1 LLLALLLPATSLLK
15 RSMKPFH
22 FAAPSATLAGAF
34 MPALELK
41 GRMASLTRLRLLD
54 PDLAAVRAHLADL
67 ARRMPDAVRGMPVVI
82 EADFVPDLG
91 ALREALRA
99 VGMQPVGVSEGPLAD
114 AARALGLAVL
124 PETKAVGA
132 PSGATVAAK
141 AVSTTAARKPAR
153 IIDVPVRSG
162 QQVYAEGADLVVTA
176 PVSPGAE
183 IIADGCVHAYAPLRG
198 RAIAGARGD
207 EGARIFCRKFEA
219 ELVAVAGVYAVAE
232 QMQGVRGSPVQ
243 AYLEQGKLKIEVM
256 S

>member
-1 LLLALLLPATSLLK
+1 
-15 RSMKPFH
+15 
-22 FAAPSATLAGAF
+22 
-34 MPALELK
+34 
-41 GRMASLTRLRLLD
+41 MASLTRLRLLD
-54 PDLAAVRAHLADL
+54 PDLAAVRAHLEDL

-82 EADFVPDLG
+82 EADFVPDFG
-91 ALREALRA
+91 ALRELLRA

-114 AARALGLAVL
+114 AARALGFAVL
-124 PETKAVGA
+124 PEVKAVGA
-132 PSGATVAAK
+132 APDRSTRGQASAATVAAK
-141 AVSTTAARKPAR
+141 TAPALPLRKPAR
-153 IIDVPVRSG
+153 IVDVPVRSG
-162 QQVYAEGADLVVTA
+162 QQVYAEGADLVVMA

>member
-1 LLLALLLPATSLLK
+1 L
-15 RSMKPFH
+15 
-22 FAAPSATLAGAF
+22 
-34 MPALELK
+34 PALELK
-41 GRMASLTRLRLLD
+41 GRMASLTRLRLLS
-54 PDLAAVRAHLADL
+54 PDLAAVRAHLEDL
-67 ARRMPDAVRGMPVVI
+67 VRRMPDAVRGMPVVV

-91 ALREALRA
+91 ALRELLGA

-124 PETKAVGA
+124 PEDGKARTKAAA
-132 PSGATVAAK
+132 PVAA
-141 AVSTTAARKPAR
+141 TGRRPAR
-153 IIDVPVRSG
+153 IVDAPVRSG
-162 QQVYAEGADLVVTA
+162 QQIYAEGADLVVMA

-207 EGARIFCRKFEA
+207 ESARIFCRKFEA

-243 AYLEQGKLKIEVM
+243 AYLEQGKLKIESM